1 MSEDK
6 PGNWLIALSIAFTNV
21 SFKNNKYNANTII
34 DVSNENSIDCLS
46 LKNNNKFLFVSPKKP
61 LMLFTKLSTC

>member
-6 PGNWLIALSIAFTNV
+6 PENWLIALYIAFTNV
-21 SFKNNKYNANTII
+21 SFKNNKYNASTII

-46 LKNNNKFLFVSPKKP
+46 LKYNITVNKNDLDNLLFKFRLGHK
-61 LMLFTKLSTC
+61 